1 MAEFCDCGSKSAWDF
16 DVSSHAKLHVT
27 LAAHPTMLEG
37 YGRPRRRESTRAHGR
52 KAGAQAPGAASKQ
65 APSHALIVVDAVLI
79 SKVKPPGTGQDQ
91 AKPGHDPS
99 ISELKFNLD

>member
-1 MAEFCDCGSKSAWDF
+1 MVSVGNFSIISAWDRETSA
-16 DVSSHAKLHVT
+16 DPKLYNT
-27 LAAHPTMLEG
+27 LASHPVNVETC
-37 YGRPRRRESTRAHGR
+37 GRSPWRESTGAHAR
-52 KAGAQAPGAASKQ
+52 KAPAQAPGAASKR
-65 APSHALIVVDAVLI
+65 APSPASIVVDAVLI